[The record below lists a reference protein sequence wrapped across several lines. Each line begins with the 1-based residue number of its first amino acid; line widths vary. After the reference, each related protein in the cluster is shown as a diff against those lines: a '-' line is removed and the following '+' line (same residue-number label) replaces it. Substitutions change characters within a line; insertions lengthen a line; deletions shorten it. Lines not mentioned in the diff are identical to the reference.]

1 MGTLRQDRGYG
12 ISQLRRNRGLA
23 AVAVFFWGAAL
34 CAGAGD
40 QDVIAAPEP
49 GKSRPFRMGF
59 TAFPHDFTLEAVEQ
73 TRQFVRDNADL
84 IAHHIEGVPWAEALR
99 NAPFPSEVQSDHE
112 SKRSMKPPG
121 GEGVSRHLARAR

>member
-1 MGTLRQDRGYG
+1 MGTLLQDRGYG
-12 ISQLRRNRGLA
+12 ISQLRRNRALA

-34 CAGAGD
+34 CAHAGE
-40 QDVIAAPEP
+40 QDATAVPET

-99 NAPFPSEVQSDHE
+99 ECAVSERGAERPRV
-112 SKRSMKPPG
+112 
-121 GEGVSRHLARAR
+121 